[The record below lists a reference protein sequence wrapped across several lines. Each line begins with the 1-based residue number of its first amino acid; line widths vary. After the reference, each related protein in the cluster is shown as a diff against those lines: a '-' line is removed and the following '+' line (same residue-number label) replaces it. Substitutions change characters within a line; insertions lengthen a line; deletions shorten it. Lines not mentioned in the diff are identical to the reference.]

1 MDGVESRAKVIV
13 IAATNRLDI
22 IDSALLR
29 PGRFDRLIKVPLP
42 DLNARKQILNIGF
55 KKMPLSKDVN
65 LDEIAVLGEG
75 LSGAEMS
82 LVCREAGLKAL
93 TFDSQIEKITNMD
106 EFVIDKRF
114 VEEALKDVK
123 NRGSKGEK
131 SSNKIMF

>member
-114 VEEALKDVK
+114 VEEAMKDVK

>member
-65 LDEIAVLGEG
+65 LDEIAALGEG

-114 VEEALKDVK
+114 VEEAMKDVK
-123 NRGSKGEK
+123 NRGSKDDK